1 MTDAPPPTP
10 SQTPPPPPPPRSR
23 RGPGALPIVLI
34 ALGVLLLIT
43 NLGWLN
49 LGALL
54 SLLAYW
60 PVALIAVGLNLLT
73 RGRYLTPLVVGAV
86 VLVVVLWSAE
96 GGLQRVV
103 TGAAPGETVAIRHDL
118 EGADAARVTFDLGV
132 GRVRIDGAAPGGALV
147 AGTIQTGRGEQIEEH
162 YGRENGT
169 VLLEIRS
176 RQAQVSTSFGVD
188 ERRRWEL
195 SLTREVPVALRI
207 NAGVGENRL
216 DLRQLTLA
224 DMSFRGG
231 VGESELQLPSGNYAA
246 SVDVGVGSTT
256 VRLPPAA
263 AARVT
268 VTTGLGRTRV
278 EGDWR
283 RDGDVYTTPGFE
295 NASERI
301 ELRVSG
307 GVGAMTIDRR

>member
-1 MTDAPPPTP
+1 MTDAPPPP
-10 SQTPPPPPPPRSR
+10 PPQSPPPPTR
-23 RGPGALPIVLI
+23 RGPGPWPIILI
-34 ALGVLLLIT
+34 ALGVLLLAA
-43 NLGWLN
+43 NFGWFN

-54 SLLAYW
+54 SLLNYW
-60 PVALIAVGLNLLT
+60 PVALVAVGVNLLT
-73 RGRYLTPLVVGAV
+73 NGRYVTPITLGAV
-86 VLVVVLWSAE
+86 LLAVVLWSAE
-96 GGLQRVV
+96 GGPQRMI
-103 TGAAPGETVAIRHDL
+103 GAAQPGTAITVQHDL
-118 EGADAARVTFDLGV
+118 EGAVAARVTLDLGV
-132 GRVRIDGAAPGGALV
+132 GQVRVDGAAPRGVLAT
-147 AGTIQTGRGEQIEEH
+147 GTIQTGRGEQIEES

-169 VLLEIRS
+169 ALLELRS
-176 RQAQVSTSFGVD
+176 RQTPGTSTFGVD

-195 SLTREVPVALRI
+195 SLTREVPLALRV

-216 DLRQLTLA
+216 DLREVQLI

-231 VGESELQLPSGNYAA
+231 VGESHLQLPAGNYAA
-246 SVDVGVGSTT
+246 SVDVGVGATT

-268 VTTGLGRTRV
+268 VATGLGRSRV

-295 NASERI
+295 GAAERV

-307 GVGAMTIDRR
+307 GVGAITIDRR